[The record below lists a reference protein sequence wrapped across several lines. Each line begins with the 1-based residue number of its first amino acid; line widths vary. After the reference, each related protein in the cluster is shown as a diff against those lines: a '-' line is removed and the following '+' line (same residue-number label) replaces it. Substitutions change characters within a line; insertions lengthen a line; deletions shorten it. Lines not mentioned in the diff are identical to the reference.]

1 MDSLRSWA
9 EWTVRWAADNPWS
22 FLYMVLLVLSPLF
35 LVSAFLSWKL
45 ARDLN
50 NDQRKNKAKQK
61 RIDNIR
67 ATKHD
72 GDRTQAKKLRL
83 KKD

>member
-1 MDSLRSWA
+1 MDTVRQWG
-9 EWTVRWAADNPWS
+9 EWTIRWAADNPWS

-35 LVSAFLSWKL
+35 LLSAFLSWKL
-45 ARDLN
+45 AKNLE

-67 ATKHD
+67 ATKHE
-72 GDRTQAKKLRL
+72 GDRTLAKKPRH

>member
-1 MDSLRSWA
+1 MDTVR
-9 EWTVRWAADNPWS
+9 EWTKWTLQWAADNPWS

-35 LVSAFLSWKL
+35 LLSAFLSWKL
-45 ARDLN
+45 ARDLQ
-50 NDQRKNKAKQK
+50 NDQRRNKAKQK

-72 GDRTQAKKLRL
+72 SDRPQAKKPRL